1 MSTSTH
7 YVSASFVIDIEAQQY
22 NLEHN
27 IMLPIAFPVED
38 TIAGPIVEE
47 IIQPSVN
54 DLLERKTN
62 LEQVLSQMREMERN
76 RQIENNDNF
85 GICEKFMIILLLV
98 IICFPFI
105 ICDMYY
111 AYNDDSCV
119 NENQTWLNMN
129 MKNYLLGC
137 SYLSI
142 VSLSI
147 AFTFVCIASKNNIE
161 FVNACIFINLA
172 WILMIINGFVLIWHI
187 LGAVIFWGTLYPK
200 NLCNSSVSTYLFT
213 SLIIK
218 LIFCTTLFKSNKKN

>member
-1 MSTSTH
+1 MSSTP
-7 YVSASFVIDIEAQQY
+7 YVSASFVIDIEAQNHN
-22 NLEHN
+22 NLGNN
-27 IMLPIAFPVED
+27 ILPIAVPINVEQRHQQASD
-38 TIAGPIVEE
+38 DVAI
-47 IIQPSVN
+47 
-54 DLLERKTN
+54 ERQTN
-62 LEQVLSQMREMERN
+62 LEQVLLQMREMERERN
-76 RQIENNDNF
+76 RQIENNDKF
-85 GICEKFMIILLLV
+85 GICEKLMIILLLV
-98 IICFPFI
+98 IIYFPFI

-119 NENQTWLNMN
+119 NEHPPGLNIN

-142 VSLSI
+142 VTLLI
-147 AFTFVCIASKNNIE
+147 TFTFLCIASKNNIE

-172 WILMIINGFVLIWHI
+172 WILMIINGFVLVWHI

-200 NLCNSSVSTYLFT
+200 NLCDSSVSTYLFT